1 MSGNGKTIDRK
12 PISKSYAVLL
22 AAPAILVPLCS
33 VSPGEAQLQS
43 DAPSFT
49 DHPLPG
55 RHDLI
60 WNYDPSKPLLGP
72 NSDIDKLLRDGGHR
86 PYPATR
92 SLGRCDKWLGKAAET
107 IPLSSEEL
115 LAKIIK
121 VVPPAKGETAVSVET
136 IKAAREALNRFP
148 RSILCLFCQQQ
159 CYVLLA
165 PYITTAAPELKK
177 EKPIGQEI
185 AQSYDEMSGVFSK
198 EHGAIVAENLYIFGR
213 SGKNQR
219 LQKTLAHEAGHALD
233 HMLRDASLTVEFIAA
248 YENDRKL
255 MSASQRQARQ
265 YFMQEGKRG
274 PREAFADL
282 VAALYGTEDNFLDSK
297 IAKVFPTCAKLIQS
311 YLPAKD

>member
-1 MSGNGKTIDRK
+1 M
-12 PISKSYAVLL
+12 L

-136 IKAAREALNRFP
+136 IKTTREALNRFP
-148 RSILCLFCQQQ
+148 RSILCLFYQQQ

-165 PYITTAAPELKK
+165 PYLTTAAPELKK

-185 AQSYDEMSGVFSK
+185 AQTYDEMSGVFSK

-213 SGKNQR
+213 SCKNYR
-219 LQKTLAHEAGHALD
+219 LPKSVAHEAGHALD

-255 MSASQRQARQ
+255 MSATQRQSRQ
-265 YFMQEGKRG
+265 YFMQEWKRG

-282 VAALYGTEDNFLDSK
+282 VAALYGTEDNFLDSE
-297 IAKVFPTCAKLIQS
+297 IAKVFPNCAKLVQA